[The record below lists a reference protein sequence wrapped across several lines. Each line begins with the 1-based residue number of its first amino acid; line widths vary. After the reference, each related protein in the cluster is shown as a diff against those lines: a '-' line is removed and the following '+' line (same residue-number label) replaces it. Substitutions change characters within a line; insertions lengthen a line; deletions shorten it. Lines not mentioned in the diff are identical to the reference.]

1 MENQLYPFSFHD
13 ILSAS
18 PTGFLVCGSSNELLP
33 NADPECFYAN
43 NAASGLTEISDFD
56 GLTLKS
62 ICGEHFDFIALREN
76 GSVNFQFNKSG
87 IWCRIDKS
95 VIDKEYNLYTLTDI
109 SAERNVEAQLTYL
122 QKLSAEAEETMEFGS
137 WIWDIQ
143 NGRYEWTEG
152 MYKLMG
158 YGPESLPV
166 EKLSS
171 ATFKKN
177 IHPDDVAFI
186 SEKLRN
192 VLSYTDAYIL
202 EFRIIAEGG
211 EEKYLYVRGHN
222 SIDEVTGHNISIG
235 TAFNVTTLREIQS
248 ELERKVSDLNKSNE
262 DLEQFA
268 YVASHD
274 LQEPLRK
281 IISFGERLESKT
293 KDVLDQ
299 DQQVYLS
306 RILSATRRMQKMINN
321 LLEFSRVSSLSNVFE
336 PTDLNDILRSTLS
349 DLEVTIQ
356 QKHALMEI
364 DKLPLIDANP
374 TQMSQLFINL
384 ISNSLKFTRSETA
397 PVISLR
403 VTELPVSEVL
413 KRKMPTEKNYIK
425 ITLKDN
431 GIGFSNENAS
441 RIFTIFQRL
450 RGRSEYEGAGIGL
463 SVCKKVVEG
472 HHGSIEAFGIPD
484 QGATFEIILP
494 VSQNQVKIYP
504 LISNEQ

>member
-1 MENQLYPFSFHD
+1 MIFNRLKNQIYPFSFHD
-13 ILSAS
+13 ILNAS
-18 PTGFLVCGSSNELLP
+18 PTGFLVCGRSEILP
-33 NADPECFYAN
+33 NADSECIYAN
-43 NAASGLTEISDFD
+43 SAASRLTGISDFE
-56 GLTLKS
+56 GFTLKS
-62 ICGEHFDFIALREN
+62 ICGEHFDFNSLKDN
-76 GSVNFQFNKSG
+76 GSLNYQFSSSG

-95 VIDKEYNLYTLTDI
+95 VIDEEHNLYTITDI
-109 SAERNVEAQLTYL
+109 SAERKVETQLAYL

-143 NGRYEWTEG
+143 SARYEWTEG

-158 YGPESLPV
+158 YGLESLPI

-177 IHPDDVAFI
+177 IHPDDLEMI
-186 SEKLRN
+186 SEKLKN

-202 EFRIIAEGG
+202 EFRILAEDG

-222 SIDEVTGHNISIG
+222 SIDELTGHNISIG

-293 KDVLDQ
+293 KDILDQ
-299 DQQVYLS
+299 EQQVYLS

-321 LLEFSRVSSLSNVFE
+321 LLEFSRVTSSSNVFE
-336 PTDLNDILRSTLS
+336 PTDLNSILRSTLS
-349 DLEVTIQ
+349 DLEVTIE
-356 QKHALMEI
+356 QKQAVIQI
-364 DKLPLIDANP
+364 DNLPVIDAKP
-374 TQMSQLFINL
+374 SQMSQLFINL
-384 ISNSLKFTRSETA
+384 ISNSLKFTRTEIT
-397 PVISLR
+397 PVISLT
-403 VTELPVSEVL
+403 VKDLSVSEVL
-413 KRKMPTEKNYIK
+413 KRKMPAEKKYIK

-431 GIGFSNENAS
+431 GIGFSNENAF

-494 VSQNQVKIYP
+494 VSQN
-504 LISNEQ
+504 

>member
-1 MENQLYPFSFHD
+1 MKNQLYPFSFHE
-13 ILSAS
+13 ILNAS
-18 PTGFLVCGSSNELLP
+18 PTGFLVCGSDEEVMPFS
-33 NADPECFYAN
+33 DSECFYAN
-43 NAASGLTEISDFD
+43 NAASRLTGISDLE

-62 ICGEHFDFIALREN
+62 ICGAHVDFNILRES
-76 GSVNFQFNKSG
+76 GFFNFQFTKSG

-95 VIDKEYNLYTLTDI
+95 AIDEKHNLYTLTDI
-109 SAERNVEAQLTYL
+109 SAERNVEAQLAHL

-143 NGRYEWTEG
+143 DARYKWTEG

-158 YGPESLPV
+158 YTPESLPM

-177 IHPDDVAFI
+177 IHPDDVELI
-186 SEKLRN
+186 SEKLKN

-202 EFRIIAEGG
+202 EFRILAEDG

-281 IISFGERLESKT
+281 ITSFGERLESKT
-293 KDVLDQ
+293 KDILNQ
-299 DQQVYLS
+299 EQKVYLS
-306 RILSATRRMQKMINN
+306 RIMSATGRMQKMINN
-321 LLEFSRVSSLSNVFE
+321 LLEFSRVTGTLNVFE
-336 PTDLNDILRSTLS
+336 KTDLNEILRSTVS

-356 QKHALMEI
+356 QKQAVIAL
-364 DKLPLIDANP
+364 DKLPVIDANP
-374 TQMSQLFINL
+374 SQMSQLFINL
-384 ISNSLKFTRSETA
+384 ISNALKFTRPETI
-397 PVISLR
+397 PVISLH
-403 VTELPVSEVL
+403 VTELSVAEVL
-413 KRKMPTEKNYIK
+413 KRKMPVEKNYIK
-425 ITLKDN
+425 IILKDN
-431 GIGFSNENAS
+431 GIGFSNDNAS

-463 SVCKKVVEG
+463 SVCKKVVES
-472 HHGSIEAFGIPD
+472 HHGNIEAFGIPD
-484 QGATFEIILP
+484 HGATFEIILP
-494 VSQNQVKIYP
+494 VSQN
-504 LISNEQ
+504 

>member
-1 MENQLYPFSFHD
+1 MKNQLYPFSFHD

-18 PTGFLVCGSSNELLP
+18 PTGFLVCGSGDELLP
-33 NADPECFYAN
+33 YKDSECLYGN
-43 NAASGLTEISDFD
+43 IAASRLTGVSDFE
-56 GLTLKS
+56 GFTLKS
-62 ICGEHFDFIALREN
+62 ICGEHFDFNILRDS
-76 GSVNFQFNKSG
+76 GTINFQFQKSD

-95 VIDKEYNLYTLTDI
+95 VIDEDHNLFTLTDI
-109 SAERNVEAQLTYL
+109 STERNIEAQLAYV

-137 WIWDIQ
+137 WIWNIQ
-143 NGRYEWTEG
+143 SASYEWTEG
-152 MYKLMG
+152 MYRLMG
-158 YGPESLPV
+158 YGPESLPI

-177 IHPDDVAFI
+177 IHPDDLEII
-186 SEKLRN
+186 SEKLKN
-192 VLSYTDAYIL
+192 VLSYTDAYVL
-202 EFRIIAEGG
+202 EFRIIAEDG

-293 KDVLDQ
+293 KDILDQ
-299 DQQVYLS
+299 EQKVYLS
-306 RILSATRRMQKMINN
+306 RIMSATGRMQKMINN
-321 LLEFSRVSSLSNVFE
+321 LLEFSRVTSSSNVFE
-336 PTDLNDILRSTLS
+336 ATDLNEILRSTLS

-356 QKHALMEI
+356 QKQAIIQI
-364 DKLPLIDANP
+364 DNLPFIDAKP
-374 TQMSQLFINL
+374 SQMFQLFINL
-384 ISNSLKFTRSETA
+384 ISNSLKFTRPEIV
-397 PVISLR
+397 PEISIQ
-403 VTELPVSEVL
+403 VKELSVPDVV
-413 KRKMPTEKNYIK
+413 KRKLAAEKNYIK

-431 GIGFSNENAS
+431 GIGFSNENAA

-494 VSQNQVKIYP
+494 VSQN
-504 LISNEQ
+504 

>member
-1 MENQLYPFSFHD
+1 MKNQLYPFSFYD

-18 PTGFLVCGSSNELLP
+18 PIGFLVCGSHDEILP

-43 NAASGLTEISDFD
+43 NAAHQLTGVSDFE
-56 GLTLKS
+56 GFTLKS
-62 ICGEHFDFIALREN
+62 ICGAHFDFNTLREN
-76 GSVNFQFNKSG
+76 NSLNFQFNKSG
-87 IWCRIDKS
+87 IWCKIDKS
-95 VIDKEYNLYTLTDI
+95 VIDEEYNLYTLTDI
-109 SAERNVEAQLTYL
+109 SAEKNVEAQLAYL

-143 NGRYEWTEG
+143 NARYEWTEG

-158 YGPESLPV
+158 YGPESLPI

-177 IHPDDVAFI
+177 IHPDDVALI
-186 SEKLRN
+186 SEKLKN

-202 EFRIIAEGG
+202 EFRIIAEDG

-222 SIDEVTGHNISIG
+222 SIDEITGHNISIG

-248 ELERKVSDLNKSNE
+248 ELERKVKDLNKSNE
-262 DLEQFA
+262 DLEEFA

-293 KDVLDQ
+293 KDILDKEQ
-299 DQQVYLS
+299 EVYLS

-321 LLEFSRVSSLSNVFE
+321 LLEFSRVTSSSNVFE
-336 PTDLNDILRSTLS
+336 PTDLNDILGSTLS

-356 QKHALMEI
+356 QKQAVLKI
-364 DKLPLIDANP
+364 DKLPVIDANP

-384 ISNSLKFTRSETA
+384 ISNSLKFTKPDTA
-397 PVISLR
+397 PVISLQ
-403 VTELPVSEVL
+403 VKELTVSEAL
-413 KRKMPTEKNYIK
+413 KRKMPVEKKYIK

-450 RGRSEYEGAGIGL
+450 RGRSEFEGAGIGL
-463 SVCKKVVEG
+463 SVCKKVVES
-472 HHGSIEAFGIPD
+472 HHGIIEAFGIPD

-494 VSQNQVKIYP
+494 VSQN
-504 LISNEQ
+504 